1 MRPPPDDVNADLTK
15 VFGRVS
21 VRHTTE
27 ILVRGTR
34 DRKVG
39 RVSRYSFYL
48 RLLLVL
54 AVLAVLASV
63 VAGDPWGPK

>member
-1 MRPPPDDVNADLTK
+1 M
-15 VFGRVS
+15 
-21 VRHTTE
+21 
-27 ILVRGTR
+27 
-34 DRKVG
+34 
-39 RVSRYSFYL
+39 SRYSFYL